1 MVTAGAT
8 QGLNFMA
15 QALFA
20 AGDLVFVENPTYF
33 IATEVLRKGL
43 GLEPVVGKL
52 GMLLVVI

>member
-8 QGLNFMA
+8 QGLNFIA
-15 QALFA
+15 QNLFA

-33 IATEVLRKGL
+33 IAIEVLRKVL

-52 GMLLVVI
+52 GMLLVII